1 MTRMPLKKSATA
13 ATRCA
18 TAAMLAWLLAS
29 CGATMPPGES
39 PAHLSRATGSAS
51 DIPTPVQQAPFL
63 PAPKPTAP
71 QETFTV
77 TVTDVPVKELLFALA
92 RDAKLNLD
100 IHPNVSGSVTLNAVK
115 QTLPQI
121 LNRIAEQVSLRYDVI
136 GPNLVV
142 SPDVPHV
149 RTYKIDYLNM
159 TREAKSTVGVATE
172 ISTTGGSVGKGG
184 SGGGSAGNKSNT
196 EVTISTT
203 NNFWELLVQ
212 NINGILGAGEG
223 QVIANPL
230 SSIVS
235 VRATS
240 RQHQQVQA
248 FIDRMMS
255 NVQRQVLVE
264 ATIVEVELGSS
275 YQSGVDWNLISQSNG
290 FSAASSMVGANLGT
304 PPALTL
310 TYDKPTGSFSTVFG
324 ALKMLEQFGDV
335 KVLSSPKIMALN
347 NQTALLKVV
356 DEKVYFTVTREE
368 EAATTTTAAK
378 TTFTSEVHTVPVGL
392 IMTVTPQI
400 TDDDRVTVNVR
411 PTISRITGY
420 AIDPAP
426 RLAKVEFDNLIPEI
440 QIREMESLLKVDS
453 GQIVVLGGLMQNRVN
468 KSTSGVPLLSSLPW
482 IGHLFSYK
490 NDEYTKTELVIF
502 LRPTV
507 MHNAALSA
515 DLKKFQQYLPE
526 LAQGTE
532 PVAPTPSADA
542 EPVK

>member
-1 MTRMPLKKSATA
+1 MTRVLHNI
-13 ATRCA
+13 ATRRPILPGALIAAGLFLNACTA
-18 TAAMLAWLLAS
+18 TR
-29 CGATMPPGES
+29 PPEQS
-39 PAHLSRATGSAS
+39 PAHLSRAAAATR
-51 DIPTPVQQAPFL
+51 DIPTPVQQAPFV
-63 PAPKPTAP
+63 PVPKPAAP

-100 IHPNVSGSVTLNAVK
+100 IHPNVAGTVTLNAVK

-142 SPDVPHV
+142 SPDVAHV

-159 TREAKSTVGVATE
+159 TREAKSTVSVATE
-172 ISTTGGSVGKGG
+172 ISTTGGSVGQGG
-184 SGGGSAGNKSNT
+184 GGGSTGNKSNT

-248 FIDRMMS
+248 FIDRLMA

-290 FSAASSMVGANLGT
+290 FSAASNMIGGNLAT
-304 PPALTL
+304 PPALAL
-310 TYDKPTGSFSTVFG
+310 TYDKATGSFDTVFA
-324 ALKMLEQFGDV
+324 ALKMLEKFGDV

-368 EAATTTTAAK
+368 EAATDNSPAK
-378 TTFTSEVHTVPVGL
+378 VTFTSEVHTVPVGL
-392 IMTVTPQI
+392 IMSVTPQI

-411 PTISRITGY
+411 PTISRITGF

-426 RLAKVEFDNLIPEI
+426 RLANVEFDNLIPEI

-453 GQIVVLGGLMQNRVN
+453 GQIVVLGGLMQNRVS
-468 KSTSGVPLLSSLPW
+468 KDSSGVPLLSRLPW

-490 NDEYTKTELVIF
+490 SDEYTKTELVIF

-507 MHNAALSA
+507 MRNAALSA
-515 DLKKFQQYLPE
+515 ELKEFQRFLPE
-526 LAQGTE
+526 LAQGAE
-532 PVAPTPSADA
+532 AIAPAPPADDA
-542 EPVK
+542 MIK